1 MNKQHPVSR
10 RNVLKAGGTA
20 ALAVGAGSLLTRP
33 ALAEDGETTGYDAI
47 VIGAGFAG
55 ATAARDLKDKGLRP
69 LVLEARDRVGGR
81 VYSSDYDGVPIERGG
96 AWLHPN
102 YHRTYAEIKRYGLT
116 TVVDVPVEQV
126 IYPRNGSYAPVD
138 PVATSQRVGE
148 LLGRVFEGSRDY
160 FPRPEEPLYRADLL
174 KSVDPL
180 SLADRLQALNLSS
193 DDRSL
198 IHGQLATYSGGDAAN
213 GGLTALAQWWALCD
227 WSADGWNKMTAA
239 RISTGATSLV
249 KAMLNGVDVRLSSPV
264 ASVTDSGGK
273 VRVVTRGGQAFSA
286 PVAVVAVP
294 VNIWRTI
301 QFNPGLPAVFAN
313 ATTEGVGVR
322 PHAAKMWLRVAG
334 VTTRLA
340 AQGEAGDPIAS
351 LVTHGYFSNGDALMI
366 ALNGPGLNVNDRAS
380 VEAALKRIVPTAR
393 VLSTKVQDW
402 VNETYT
408 QGGWGMRRPGQ
419 MLRQLPAIH
428 QPHGRITFATGDM
441 PNGWIG
447 SFEGAIETGNRA
459 ANQAAAL
466 I

>member
-1 MNKQHPVSR
+1 M
-10 RNVLKAGGTA
+10 
-20 ALAVGAGSLLTRP
+20 
-33 ALAEDGETTGYDAI
+33 
-47 VIGAGFAG
+47 
-55 ATAARDLKDKGLRP
+55 
-69 LVLEARDRVGGR
+69 
-81 VYSSDYDGVPIERGG
+81 
-96 AWLHPN
+96 
-102 YHRTYAEIKRYGLT
+102 
-116 TVVDVPVEQV
+116 
-126 IYPRNGSYAPVD
+126 
-138 PVATSQRVGE
+138 
-148 LLGRVFEGSRDY
+148 
-160 FPRPEEPLYRADLL
+160 
-174 KSVDPL
+174 L
-180 SLADRLQALNLSS
+180 S
-193 DDRSL
+193 
-198 IHGQLATYSGGDAAN
+198 
-213 GGLTALAQWWALCD
+213 
-227 WSADGWNKMTAA
+227 
-239 RISTGATSLV
+239 
-249 KAMLNGVDVRLSSPV
+249 GVDIRLNSPV

-273 VRVVTRGGQAFSA
+273 VRVVTKSGQAFSA

-301 QFNPGLPAVFAN
+301 QFNPGLPAVFAS

-351 LVTHGYFSNGDALMI
+351 LVTHGTFSNGDALMI
-366 ALNGPGLNVNDRAS
+366 ALNGPGLNVSDRAS
-380 VEAALKRIVPTAR
+380 VDAALKRIVPTAR
-393 VLSTKVQDW
+393 VISMKVQDW